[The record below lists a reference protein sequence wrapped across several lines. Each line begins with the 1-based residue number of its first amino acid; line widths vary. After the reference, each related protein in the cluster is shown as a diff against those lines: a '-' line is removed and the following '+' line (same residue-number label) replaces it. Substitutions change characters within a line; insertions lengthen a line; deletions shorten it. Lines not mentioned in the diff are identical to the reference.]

1 MDLILELFR
10 YLTTSFTPVEF
21 LVVIALLGTSAFFLV
36 NFALKRRKA
45 IKALFGKGEDEDLKL
60 INKQLEGVVTRED
73 LDRFKMIIQHEFES
87 LKQDTAA
94 FKEKFIEISA
104 IRQAI
109 VEKEL
114 QQIILEVAENRKFLG
129 EQIDETTAQSAL
141 ILSTS
146 NKLMEEQAKVLG
158 RVSGLDE
165 YLKAAI
171 PEFRTYHR
179 DLDDDIKLLGRDLAV
194 IERSLTLSLNS
205 NSGVKLR

>member
-1 MDLILELFR
+1 MDLILELFK

-21 LVVIALLGTSAFFLV
+21 LVVTALFGTAAFFLV

-45 IKALFGKGEDEDLKL
+45 IKALFGKGEDEDMKAIKEKL
-60 INKQLEGVVTRED
+60 DEVVTHEE
-73 LDRFKMIIQHEFES
+73 LEKFLLVLKHEFES
-87 LKQDTAA
+87 LRQDTNA

-114 QQIILEVAENRKFLG
+114 AQVRNEIVENRDHFT
-129 EQIDETTAQSAL
+129 EQFDDATTQVEKIDARLER
-141 ILSTS
+141 ID
-146 NKLMEEQAKVLG
+146 
-158 RVSGLDE
+158 DE
-165 YLKAAI
+165 
-171 PEFRTYHR
+171 
-179 DLDDDIKLLGRDLAV
+179 IKLLGRDLAV